1 MQSMKKYFVLI
12 LYFFGMNASADN
24 LNLLPHFF
32 YDGPNYTSEHVLLG
46 RTCYSLPS
54 SSMSL
59 SCNPAQ
65 LALENKTAFRANAL
79 VDGHLGEVSEIGKLL
94 INHDSLGLTE
104 ELIKQ
109 RGSLSSRSQL
119 SIWYQQDWWAIAIVP
134 LRFSYAS
141 FITNPAYP
149 EIAASIVKESEIAFK
164 SGFLLEA
171 DPNWQIGFELRAVDR
186 EFIHQNFALL
196 DAVANPDII
205 KIQNNTTVF
214 FEPGVIY
221 HFANDS
227 WKPSVSLAL
236 TNVEVSSSGSDLAK
250 TKPSAEIGFAAEPE
264 FANGKLSTATH
275 LSLQQE
281 IDDFTD
287 RLRWAAI
294 YKTDW
299 ADFLVSLAR
308 KDYGIGISTQ
318 INAASLGFT
327 YRQEELNAN
336 QWKTE
341 YVSTWAIDL
350 GIKF

>member
-1 MQSMKKYFVLI
+1 MKKLLFILSLI
-12 LYFFGMNASADN
+12 PLSHLAAADN

-32 YDGPNYTSEHVLLG
+32 YDGPNYTAEHVLLG

-59 SCNPAQ
+59 RCNPAQ
-65 LALENKTAFRANAL
+65 LANETKTAFRADVL
-79 VDGHLGEVSEIGKLL
+79 VDGHLSEVSEIGKLL
-94 INHDSLGLTE
+94 INHDSFGLTE
-104 ELIKQ
+104 KLIQ
-109 RGSLSSRSQL
+109 QHGSLSSRSQL
-119 SIWYQQDWWAIAIVP
+119 SIWYQQDWWALAIVP

-149 EIAASIVKESEIAFK
+149 DIAASIVKESEIAFK
-164 SGFLLEA
+164 SGFLVEA
-171 DPNWQIGFELRAVDR
+171 DPNWQIGFEIRAVDR
-186 EFIHQNFALL
+186 EFIHQDFALL

-205 KIQNNTTVF
+205 QIQNNTTVF
-214 FEPGVIY
+214 FEPGIIY

-264 FANGKLSTATH
+264 FAGGKLSTATH

-281 IDDFTD
+281 IEDFTD

-308 KDYGIGISTQ
+308 KDYGIGVSTQ
-318 INAASLGFT
+318 LSKAIVGFT

-341 YVSTWAIDL
+341 YVSTWALDL
-350 GIKF
+350 GLKF